1 MILHYFLES
10 AYRYTIAG
18 IGHCK
23 DWVYLPEGGYPQLL
37 DDSKPLYNVD
47 RIQECMNRC
56 VHAADNGLIGSQS
69 SGDTKIRDLAFSINL
84 SNHRCGCSSGECSVL
99 TPDHAFRS
107 FYIVQGNYEALW

>member
-1 MILHYFLES
+1 MHYFLES

-84 SNHRCGCSSGECSVL
+84 SNQRCGCSSGECSVL